1 MNMKCLYML
10 IHNKRIIKILFAIY
24 ACIIMISCSHWTQT
38 QVIDDRH
45 LNYTNGFCTLTWRA
59 WKRKHTHESAYLAEY
74 IKDLPTYTH
83 THKHS
88 HSHTYAHTH
97 RHQVRKI
104 ISMTHEYRPSAK
116 LQIISVI
123 KWWNTVNTHVIKLDP
138 YNITCHRK
146 YTA

>member
-45 LNYTNGFCTLTWRA
+45 LNYINGFSTLTWRA

-74 IKDLPTYTH
+74 IKDHTRAHTH
-83 THKHS
+83 T
-88 HSHTYAHTH
+88 HSHTYAHAH
-97 RHQVRKI
+97 RQKVGKI

-116 LQIISVI
+116 LQIISVM
-123 KWWNTVNTHVIKLDP
+123 KWWNTVNTHVINLQP
-138 YNITCHRK
+138 YNITGFREW
-146 YTA
+146 TV